1 MSAPV
6 PLHQTAD
13 SLSLDRVQTLAARFA
28 LKGRDFI
35 SLHDWSREELAVAL
49 HTARDLKARQKAGMI
64 DQPLKGK
71 SLGMIFAKSS
81 TRTRVSF
88 EVGMFQLGG
97 QALFLSPT
105 DIQLGRGETV
115 ADTARVLSR
124 YVDGIMIRT
133 YSHDEV
139 RELARWAECPVIN
152 GLTDREHPCQVLAD
166 LLTIVEKKGRLTG
179 LRLAYV
185 GDGNNMAHSLLHGG
199 AKFGMHVVVGCPEG
213 YQPDPDVV
221 AEARADAALSGGTV
235 TVVHDPAEAVRAA
248 DVVYTDV
255 WASMGQEKEHAA
267 RVQAFRGWSV
277 DEKLMALAHPEVIFM
292 HCLPAHRGE
301 EVSAGVIDGP
311 RSVVWEEAENR
322 LHAQKAVMVLVM
334 DR

>member
-1 MSAPV
+1 MSVPV
-6 PLHQTAD
+6 PLPQMAD
-13 SLSLDRVQTLAARFA
+13 SLALDRVQALAARFA

-35 SLHDWSREELAVAL
+35 SLHDWTREELAVAL
-49 HTARDLKARQKAGMI
+49 HTARDLKARQKAGI
-64 DQPLKGK
+64 LDQPLKGK

-88 EVGMFQLGG
+88 EVGIFQLGG
-97 QALFLSPT
+97 QALFLNPA

-139 RELARWAECPVIN
+139 RELAHWAECPVIN

-166 LLTIVEKKGRLTG
+166 LLTIVEKKGRLDG
-179 LRLAYV
+179 LKLAYV
-185 GDGNNMAHSLLHGG
+185 GDGNNMAHSLMHGG
-199 AKFGMHVVVGCPEG
+199 AKFGMHVVIGCPPG
-213 YQPDPDVV
+213 YEPDPAVV
-221 AEARADAALSGGTV
+221 AEAQADAARSGGTIR
-235 TVVHDPAEAVRAA
+235 VVHDPAEAVRGAE
-248 DVVYTDV
+248 VVYTDV
-255 WASMGQEKEHAA
+255 WASMGQEAQRA
-267 RVQAFRGWSV
+267 VRLQAFQGWTV
-277 DEKLMALAHPEVIFM
+277 DERLMALAHPEAIFM

-311 RSVVWEEAENR
+311 QSVVWEEAENR
-322 LHAQKAVMVLVM
+322 LHAQKAVMLLVM
-334 DR
+334 GG